1 MLKYFIILLLVLI
14 NVYGCSAKEPVRH
27 LSSDVCLIVP
37 EDNNNKEV
45 QKILGPPDHIK
56 KNEAD
61 KSETWIYYQ
70 VRKSFLKKIPLIGIK
85 FGTEEY
91 DVITV
96 SFENAKVKK
105 CIYRSVGKEGL
116 NTFGIKPLN

>member
-1 MLKYFIILLLVLI
+1 MHRYLAILLLVVI

-45 QKILGPPDHIK
+45 REILGAPDHIK
-56 KNEAD
+56 KNESD
-61 KSETWIYYQ
+61 KSETWVYYQ
-70 VRKSFLKKIPLIGIK
+70 VRKSFLKKMPLLGK
-85 FGTEEY
+85 KYGSEEY

-96 SFENAKVKK
+96 SFENGKVKK

-116 NTFGIKPLN
+116 INFGLKPLE